1 MKYFMLIGRTGVGKS
16 SFINTA
22 FGVNTASISHY
33 ESCTKVVK
41 HYSKSSQWGEFCL
54 FDTPGLCEDN
64 DVLDDKY
71 LGLIRN
77 DKSIPHNVTVIYV
90 TVLNDTRFR
99 REEKLALK
107 KIHDYFPSYF
117 SNMWVVF
124 TFAASVDDARRREVS
139 TRRRNDIEDYIKSY
153 NKNFKGF
160 SEVAMVDNVVS
171 NWSTSS
177 ITPDEFFCR

>member
-153 NKNFKGF
+153 NKNFKG
-160 SEVAMVDNVVS
+160 
-171 NWSTSS
+171 
-177 ITPDEFFCR
+177 